1 MRIVQITPGSGDS
14 FYCENCLRDQA
25 LVRAMRAAGHDVLM
39 VPMYLP
45 PTTDGLAGPEPSPI
59 FFGGLNVY
67 LQQKSALFRRTP
79 RWIDRLLDARWLL
92 GLAGRR
98 AGMTSARDLG
108 ETTLSVLRGED
119 GRQIKE
125 LHRLTD
131 WLGEQGKPDVICL
144 SNALLAGLIRSLKAR
159 LGGRV
164 VCLLQDEDE
173 FLDSLEGPDRQA
185 AWGVLA
191 ERAAEADALVATSRY
206 YADFMRGR
214 LGIAPDKLQVVYSGV
229 AVDDY
234 SPEQRPPDRPTIGFL
249 SRMCHRKGL
258 DILVEALA
266 ILKQDPA
273 FRDVA
278 LRVAGGKTAADD
290 AYLDGIRGS
299 LGRRGLTGDVEFLA
313 NLPFHQRVGFLR
325 TLSVLSVPERVG
337 EAGGRYI
344 LETLA
349 CGVPVVQPANGISV
363 ELLAQTGGG
372 VLYEPNDPRH
382 LAEAL
387 RNVLTDTNL
396 RRELGAAGRQAV
408 VQRFD
413 VKRTAAELLDVFQKV
428 QAPAKKERDCTD

>member
-1 MRIVQITPGSGDS
+1 V
-14 FYCENCLRDQA
+14 
-25 LVRAMRAAGHDVLM
+25 AG
-39 VPMYLP
+39 
-45 PTTDGLAGPEPSPI
+45 E
-59 FFGGLNVY
+59 
-67 LQQKSALFRRTP
+67 
-79 RWIDRLLDARWLL
+79 
-92 GLAGRR
+92 
-98 AGMTSARDLG
+98 
-108 ETTLSVLRGED
+108 
-119 GRQIKE
+119 
-125 LHRLTD
+125 
-131 WLGEQGKPDVICL
+131 
-144 SNALLAGLIRSLKAR
+144 
-159 LGGRV
+159 
-164 VCLLQDEDE
+164 
-173 FLDSLEGPDRQA
+173 
-185 AWGVLA
+185 
-191 ERAAEADALVATSRY
+191 
-206 YADFMRGR
+206 
-214 LGIAPDKLQVVYSGV
+214 
-229 AVDDY
+229 DY